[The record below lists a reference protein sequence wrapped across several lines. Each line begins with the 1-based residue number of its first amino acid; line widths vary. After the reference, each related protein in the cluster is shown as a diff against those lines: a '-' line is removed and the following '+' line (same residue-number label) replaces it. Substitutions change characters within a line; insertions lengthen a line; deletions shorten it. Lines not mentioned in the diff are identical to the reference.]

1 MPKTSDGGF
10 TYRGITIFPTLCK
23 VYELILLRRLERFAN
38 EFFFLIFS
46 SASKRVLVVL
56 RPHSPSWKLLILIL
70 NVEAKFLAVFLTS
83 VKDLTLFGQMD
94 CFTSYLLSL
103 ASMEGFG
110 LFWKIY
116 MQMSMLR
123 FFFWSSIRFVFNFSG
138 YWAREN
144 FLPFM

>member
-23 VYELILLRRLERFAN
+23 VCELILLRRLERFAN
-38 EFFFLIFS
+38 ENNFFLIFS

-56 RPHSPSWKLLILIL
+56 RPHLPSWKLLIVIL

-94 CFTSYLLSL
+94 YFHKLFTEL
-103 ASMEGFG
+103 ASRAGFG
-110 LFWKIY
+110 LSWKIY
-116 MQMSMLR
+116 MQMSMPR
-123 FFFWSSIRFVFNFSG
+123 FFFWSSIMFVFNFSG

-144 FLPFM
+144 F